1 MRPGDQSGFPGDG
14 VMDTP
19 WPGGN
24 VLDLGVDNLRISLGL
39 DHG

>member
-1 MRPGDQSGFPGDG
+1 MNSGFSVDG

-24 VLDLGVDNLRISLGL
+24 VWELGVDNLRVSLDL